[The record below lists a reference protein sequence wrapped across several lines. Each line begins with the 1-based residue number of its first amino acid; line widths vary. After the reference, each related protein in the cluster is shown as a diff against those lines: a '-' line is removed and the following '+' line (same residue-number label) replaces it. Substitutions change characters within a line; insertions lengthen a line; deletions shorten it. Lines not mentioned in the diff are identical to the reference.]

1 MTEVGLFEAKTHLS
15 KLVERVERGEEI
27 TLTRHGRAVAKLV
40 PAPDARAALVDDLMR
55 RFAELRKKQR
65 LDGITIR
72 ELIDE
77 GRRYL

>member
-15 KLVERVERGEEI
+15 KLVERVEQGEEI

-40 PAPDARAALVDDLMR
+40 PAPEARAALVDDLML